1 MRPSVIQKNN
11 KFKINDFML
20 KAIKVL
26 FIIHEIIVSGPNR
39 AGAELKNNFGFKFH
53 WLAKTSQRVFM

>member
-39 AGAELKNNFGFKFH
+39 AGAELKNN
-53 WLAKTSQRVFM
+53 S